1 LGRPDLRLTL
11 VADFTLPPKMHVY
24 TPEVK
29 GYIPIRLT
37 LEESPYYAPEP
48 AEYPK
53 GSLLMLPAINEVV
66 PVYEN
71 RFRIT
76 QDVVLSASNVLE
88 PLLEGDKTLTIRGS
102 LRYQACDDKI
112 CYLPETL
119 PMEWKLRLEP
129 LNRERVPEA
138 IRH

>member
-1 LGRPDLRLTL
+1 MG
-11 VADFTLPPKMHVY
+11 K
-24 TPEVK
+24 
-29 GYIPIRLT
+29 
-37 LEESPYYAPEP
+37 
-48 AEYPK
+48 
-53 GSLLMLPAINEVV
+53 
-66 PVYEN
+66 
-71 RFRIT
+71 FRIT
-76 QDVVLSASNVLE
+76 QDVVLAVNSVLQ

-119 PMEWKLRLEP
+119 PMEWTLKLEP